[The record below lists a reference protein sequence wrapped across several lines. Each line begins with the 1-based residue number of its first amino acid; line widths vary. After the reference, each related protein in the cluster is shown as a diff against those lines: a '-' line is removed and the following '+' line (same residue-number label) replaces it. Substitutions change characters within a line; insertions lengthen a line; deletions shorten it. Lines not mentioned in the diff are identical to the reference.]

1 MDLKTQLEN
10 ALRDAMR
17 SGNETAKRAL
27 RLAISSIKLEQVN
40 RGSQLDDATIIS
52 ILQKEIK
59 MRQESIAEAEKGSR
73 TEIVNT
79 NREEIGILE
88 VFLPKQFSED
98 ELQQLVVQTIHEVN
112 ASSPADMSKVMKALL
127 PKIQGRAPNDAV
139 SRMVRQQLTQ

>member
-59 MRQESIAEAEKGSR
+59 MRQESIAEAEKGGR